1 MLCEVVVV
9 DGWLVVL
16 AVVAVALLL
25 RFMIKGRGGGAAR
38 SRDIVGGDGTR
49 NVGERWRTGGYGE
62 SGGGP

>member
-1 MLCEVVVV
+1 LLCEVVVV

-16 AVVAVALLL
+16 AVVALALLL
-25 RFMIKGRGGGAAR
+25 RFMIKGRSGGAAR

-62 SGGGP
+62 GGGGP